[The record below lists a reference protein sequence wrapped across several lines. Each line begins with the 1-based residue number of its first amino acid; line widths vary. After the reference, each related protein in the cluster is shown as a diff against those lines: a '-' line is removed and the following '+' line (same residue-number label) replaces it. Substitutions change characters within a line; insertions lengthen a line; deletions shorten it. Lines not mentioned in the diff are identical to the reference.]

1 MGRRPSTNLTEKSY
15 TAKDSN
21 SPRPDP
27 AVVPRGG
34 VGLAAGRL
42 VVAPTI
48 GNPRL
53 GPRVDPNLARR
64 TEVAKTR
71 RTKPTTRRTSRGAV
85 REAGRTADPRAGRR
99 KPVGRRRPPR
109 KAAGSREVAREA
121 GLEAPHRPNNATSPD
136 LPHHLG
142 ETGNRKI
149 VGGKK
154 RIFFAGETFGGQET
168 FRES

>member
-1 MGRRPSTNLTEKSY
+1 MVRFQSSIFFPLPPLCLS
-15 TAKDSN
+15 
-21 SPRPDP
+21 DP
-27 AVVPRGG
+27 AVVLRGG
-34 VGLAAGRL
+34 VGLAADRL
-42 VVAPTI
+42 VVDPTI

-71 RTKPTTRRTSRGAV
+71 MTKPTTRRTSRGAV
-85 REAGRTADPRAGRR
+85 REAGRTAVPRAGRR
-99 KPVGRRRPPR
+99 KPVDRRRPPR

-121 GLEAPHRPNNATSPD
+121 GQEAPHRPNNATSPD